1 MAQTGQRDPGDVANA
16 FVRVLLSDAGRLV
29 GGLSDSQWKCTL
41 KYFDH
46 RCAYTGEEGKLVKEH
61 AIPIN
66 RTHCGLHLFGNVVP
80 ATRKANNAKGKGNE
94 DYKEFLKGD
103 EDRLRKIEEFM
114 EYAQYRERAK
124 PFNNIQRFCQT
135 QYDLINKL
143 CAENKK
149 HLEKLVPE
157 DSATRAAYE
166 ATRPSHEGDG
176 SERTRMTN
184 AAPWDPRQGT
194 IGAVAKDYIKQGFSN
209 EEVLERIVRTFPEGN
224 TSIKSIMWY
233 RSRMRKTDRSIPT
246 NRELLQRNSM

>member
-29 GGLSDSQWKCTL
+29 GGLSDGQWKCTL
-41 KYFDH
+41 KYFGH

-80 ATRKANNAKGKGNE
+80 ATKKANDAKGKGNK
-94 DYKEFLKGD
+94 DYKEFLKDD
-103 EDRLRKIEEFM
+103 EDRLRKIEQFM
-114 EYAQYRERAK
+114 EYARYRERAK
-124 PFNNIQRFCQT
+124 PFDDIQRFCQT
-135 QYDLINKL
+135 QYD
-143 CAENKK
+143 
-149 HLEKLVPE
+149 P
-157 DSATRAAYE
+157 
-166 ATRPSHEGDG
+166 G
-176 SERTRMTN
+176 
-184 AAPWDPRQGT
+184 QGT
-194 IGAVAKDYIKQGFSN
+194 IGAVAKDYIEQGFSD
-209 EEVLERIVRTFPEGN
+209 EEVLERIVHTFPEGN